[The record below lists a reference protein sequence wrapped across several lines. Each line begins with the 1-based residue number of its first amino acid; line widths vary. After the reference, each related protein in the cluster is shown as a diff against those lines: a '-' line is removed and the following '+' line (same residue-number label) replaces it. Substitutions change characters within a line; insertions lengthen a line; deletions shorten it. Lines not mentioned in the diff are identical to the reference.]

1 VLDKKTRY
9 AYVLSRGIGI
19 QDNLD
24 GALTNRTLGS
34 YTHLHPVSS
43 LGMVRHFVNQCRK
56 KI

>member
-34 YTHLHPVSS
+34 YTHLHPVASR
-43 LGMVRHFVNQCRK
+43 GMFQNFVQTCRK
-56 KI
+56 KD